1 MKKSVCAVI
10 CAAGKGLRAGFD
22 KNKLLV
28 RVDGISV
35 LERTVQAFCFGGI
48 DEIIVTYSPDDL
60 AEMQAALS
68 GFDNV
73 KFIQGGDTRTASV
86 YNALQAVESEI
97 VLIHD
102 GARPFVS
109 RKVIEGC
116 VQSVLDF
123 GSGICAIPCTDTMGV
138 KATSNELVRVPDR
151 NLLVRIQTPQS
162 FYTKDILGAYEE
174 AVKKGKL
181 YELSHTDK
189 DGKKRSQTIQ
199 TRTAAQYTD
208 DSSVYNDFVKF
219 PHLCEG
225 AEENIKLT
233 YKADFDRL
241 SNTNGAARCGF
252 GIDTHAFGKPQDYIV
267 LAGVKIPSASGLIAH
282 SDGDVLVHAV
292 MDALLSAAGLKDIG
306 HYFPDTDEK
315 WKGAS
320 SMAMLSQVV
329 ALINEQGYRAQN
341 ISVAIQAEKPR
352 LAKYIDEMKAALS
365 AALDLAENCVGISA
379 GTNEGLGYVGEGKGI
394 TVSAYVLLR
403 NAQSFELPYGHE
415 LATP

>member
-1 MKKSVCAVI
+1 MRKSVCAVI
-10 CAAGKGLRAGFD
+10 CAAGKGLRAGFE
-22 KNKLLV
+22 KNKLLI
-28 RVDGISV
+28 RADGISV
-35 LERTVQAFCFGGI
+35 LERTVQAFYFDGI

-60 AEMQAALS
+60 KEMQAALS

-116 VQSVLDF
+116 VQSVLAF
-123 GSGICAIPCTDTMGV
+123 GSGICAIPCVDTMGV
-138 KATSNELVRVPDR
+138 KGTTGELIRVPDR
-151 NLLVRIQTPQS
+151 NLLVRIQTPQG
-162 FYTKDILGAYEE
+162 FYTQEILGAYEK

-181 YELSHTDK
+181 YNVSYTDK
-189 DGKKRSQTIQ
+189 DGNERQQTVQ

-233 YKADFDRL
+233 YKADFARL
-241 SNTNGAARCGF
+241 RNVNGAARCGF
-252 GIDTHAFGKPQDYIV
+252 GIDTHAFGKPQNYIV

-282 SDGDVLVHAV
+282 SDGDVLAHAV

-320 SMAMLSQVV
+320 SIKMLSQVV
-329 ALINEQGYRAQN
+329 ALVGEQGYRAQN
-341 ISVAIQAEKPR
+341 ISVAIQAERPR
-352 LAKYIDEMKAALS
+352 LAKYIDEMKKAL
-365 AALDLAENCVGISA
+365 AVALGVGENCVGISA

-394 TVSAYVLLR
+394 TVSAYVLLAAR
-403 NAQSFELPYGHE
+403 Q
-415 LATP
+415 